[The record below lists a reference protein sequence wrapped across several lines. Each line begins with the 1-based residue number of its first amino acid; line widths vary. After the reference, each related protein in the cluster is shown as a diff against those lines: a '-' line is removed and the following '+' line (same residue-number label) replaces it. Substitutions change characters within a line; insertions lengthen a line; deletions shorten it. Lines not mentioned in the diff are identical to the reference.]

1 MELDQIL
8 FKKLYDL
15 FRKRK
20 KDRGYPGSQVRLEDV
35 GSRLTL
41 MARALTGQAIHI
53 AESER
58 EGGWQGDVFYFPKKV
73 DIFAREE
80 LNFKLYIFRL
90 FYLVK
95 QKELGLSWKKTEEAS
110 IRQLQQKA
118 HESRGQVLGALFG
131 EFALLE
137 ELHRE
142 LLAAWP
148 EERHPKTG
156 EISRD
161 YTWLYGRWM
170 RHVDSDAANGER
182 LKNVNPRTRAL
193 VEKIKAETVIKA
205 KKADEVEVVT
215 VDKKAQEDYVLTH
228 NFEKVETIDEFDGTW
243 RDFDGD
249 DSLQEDMEALQEYNL
264 KHLVRVD
271 DPVHSIYQAD
281 FLGQGT
287 VAEAVET
294 ESHLFHLLYP
304 EWDYQKQAYK
314 RNYCKLYPQRLPGDD
329 ARYYKNTME
338 QNRSLLMQLR
348 KTFAR
353 LNNNWTRVRRQVSGD
368 FIDLDAVTDMFADIR
383 ARHTPSEK
391 LYLSQRRRKK
401 ELAVLF
407 LLDLSLSSDSYANG
421 NRILDVEKQVSILF
435 GELLNEY
442 DIDFQIDGF
451 YSKTRNNTAYI
462 TLKGFRENWQ
472 KARLRIGAAEAAGYT
487 RIGTA
492 LRHATAILK
501 KNNHRKKWLI
511 LLSDGKPNDY
521 DRYEGRYGVEDIKQ
535 SIREMRMN
543 GIHNFAFAIEEDARY
558 YLPQMFGENH
568 YNILTSPVELL
579 HALTKLYDRIE
590 HA

>member
-8 FKKLYDL
+8 FKKLYD
-15 FRKRK
+15 FFK
-20 KDRGYPGSQVRLEDV
+20 KKKQDRGYPGHEVRLEELS
-35 GSRLTL
+35 GRLTL
-41 MARALTGQAIHI
+41 MARALTGEAVYI

-58 EGGWQGDVFYFPKKV
+58 EGGWQGNVFYFPGKIALFP
-73 DIFAREE
+73 DDE

-90 FYLVK
+90 FYLTVQK
-95 QKELGLSWKKTEEAS
+95 QLGLNWKEPSEGSAAERRK
-110 IRQLQQKA
+110 KA
-118 HESRGQVLGALFG
+118 YDTRHRVLETLFG
-131 EFALLE
+131 EYPLLE
-137 ELHRE
+137 DIHKQ
-142 LLAAWP
+142 LLDKWP
-148 EERHPKTG
+148 VNRDAKTG
-156 EISRD
+156 EETRD
-161 YTWLYGRWM
+161 FSWLYGRWL
-170 RHVDSDAANGER
+170 RHVDVNDRERER
-182 LKNVNPRTRAL
+182 LNHINPRTKAL

-205 KKADEVEVVT
+205 KKADEVEVIT
-215 VDKKAQEDYVLTH
+215 VDKKAQEDYMLTH

-294 ESHLFHLLYP
+294 ETHLFHFSYP
-304 EWDYQKQAYK
+304 EWDYQKQSYK
-314 RNYCKLYPQRLPGDD
+314 QDYCKLYPQRLPGDD

-338 QNRSLLMQLR
+338 QNRSLLIQLR

-353 LNNNWTRVRRQVSGD
+353 LNNNWTQVRRQVSGD

-435 GELLNEY
+435 GELLDEY

-451 YSKTRNNTAYI
+451 YSKTRNNTTYI
-462 TLKGFRENWQ
+462 TLKGFKENWQ

-579 HALTKLYDRIE
+579 NALTKLYDRIE
-590 HA
+590 HT